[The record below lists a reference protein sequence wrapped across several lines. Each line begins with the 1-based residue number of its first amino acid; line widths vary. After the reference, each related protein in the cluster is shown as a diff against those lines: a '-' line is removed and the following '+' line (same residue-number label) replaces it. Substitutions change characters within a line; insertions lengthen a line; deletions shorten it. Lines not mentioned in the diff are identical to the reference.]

1 MRRLSLGLVTI
12 VVLSVCGCCK
22 TQPASTSSEAAT
34 PVTATDLAVDP
45 ASLVTVTEE
54 GVRFDPPVAKA
65 QVPKGAWYCDM
76 GTVHYAQSS
85 EGDATC
91 PMCKM
96 TLKRKR

>member
-1 MRRLSLGLVTI
+1 MRHLILGLVTI
-12 VVLSVCGCCK
+12 VGLTVCGCCK
-22 TQPASTSSEAAT
+22 TQPASTPSEAAT
-34 PVTATDLAVDP
+34 KVTATDEAVVP

-65 QVPKGAWYCDM
+65 QIPKGAWYCDM
-76 GTVHYAQSS
+76 GTVHYAQSG

-96 TLKRKR
+96 TLKHKR